1 MSDSFGLRGMLLG
14 ASSAATQVE
23 GGDKNNNWYDWY
35 QKGHVKD
42 GSDPSVATM
51 HWERWEED
59 AYLMSELGLQCC
71 RLGLEW
77 SRLEPERGVFDEEAL
92 AHYRRELELLNS
104 LGIKPMVTL
113 WHFANP
119 LWFERDGAFLASGA
133 LSDFLRYVEYAV
145 RGLGDLVD
153 CWITLNE
160 PNVYA
165 VNGYMTGEWPPGEMS
180 IPQTLRVMEAL
191 VPCHIEAYK
200 LIHRLIPDAMVSFAN
215 HVRDF
220 APKNAKNPVHIA
232 AAKTAEYLFQTALT
246 RAMMRGDGGLPFKS
260 HGKGKYYDYI
270 AVNYYTRSTCSG
282 LADGVRD
289 NSPRNDLGWEIW
301 PEGLARV
308 VRKLNYEYLA
318 PVYITESGTCD
329 NTDAFRSRYIYEHL
343 RALVESGVK
352 VERYYHWCFCDN
364 FEWIEGNSSRFGLV
378 HVDYETLERKIKRSG
393 RFFAEVIRNNGIT
406 QEMYNEYV
414 ATQQYNVR

>member
-1 MSDSFGLRGMLLG
+1 MSDSFKLRGMLLG

-42 GSDPSVATM
+42 DSDPSIATM

-59 AYLMSELGLQCC
+59 AQIMAELGLQCC

-77 SRLEPERGVFDEEAL
+77 SRLEPERGVFNDAAL
-92 AHYRRELELLNS
+92 AHYRDELTLLNS

-113 WHFANP
+113 WHFSNP
-119 LWFERDGAFLASGA
+119 LWFERDGAFLSENA
-133 LSDFLRYVEYAV
+133 LSDFLEYVEYAV

-165 VNGYMTGEWPPGEMS
+165 VNGYMTGEWPPGTTS
-180 IPQTLRVMEAL
+180 IPQTLKVMEAL
-191 VPCHIEAYK
+191 IPCHIESYK
-200 LIHRLIPDAMVSFAN
+200 LIHELMPEAKVSFAN

-220 APKNAKNPVHIA
+220 APKDKRNPVHIA
-232 AAKTAEYLFQTALT
+232 AAKASEYLFQTALT
-246 RAMMRGDGGLPFKS
+246 RAMMTGCGGVPFKP
-260 HGKGKYYDYI
+260 HEKGRYYDYI

-282 LADGVRD
+282 VADGVRE
-289 NSPRNDLGWEIW
+289 NSPRNDLDWEIW

-308 VRKLNYEYLA
+308 VRKLNLEYMA

-343 RALVESGVK
+343 RSLVESGVK

-378 HVDYETLERKIKRSG
+378 HVDYETQKRTIKKSG
-393 RFFAEVIRNNGIT
+393 RFFAEAIKNNGVT
-406 QEMYNEYV
+406 QEMYDEYV